1 MTDILEFIKKI
12 RKLRNETDKSIT
24 VILYSN
30 ENLEPWF
37 PLYLEYYFAR
47 CRYQVEIQR
56 RSLSE
61 YYNRENADF
70 RIIWTGE
77 EDTQEICE
85 AGADPEDY
93 LILPKQERT
102 YEEAARDAVRWYRRR
117 RERRK
122 KCLILDLDGVV
133 WEGILSEGKVRLGES
148 DSCFSKLRETA
159 IHLAKHGVILS
170 LCSKN
175 NFDEVK
181 AVFDSRKELK
191 DLNEYIVYWGCSFDA
206 KSRTLGHMF
215 EEIGIDPA
223 DAVFVDDS
231 PEEQLEV
238 KLSYPQIICLSF
250 PNECIDEVLDDLFLP
265 DESDINRDNELRIQ
279 TYRDNTERRKL
290 EKRSVTREEYLK
302 QLHTELVIR
311 EASPEEYERI
321 SDLSRRVNRCTN
333 GIRYRKEQLDRLPD
347 GYRLY
352 VVYAKDVFREL
363 GLIGAV
369 GMKNQQMDLFCLSCR
384 ILGRDAED
392 HIMEQFRKNVLSFRW
407 EDTGKNS
414 WLKEKMERGLLDR

>member
-133 WEGILSEGKVRLGES
+133 W
-148 DSCFSKLRETA
+148 
-159 IHLAKHGVILS
+159 
-170 LCSKN
+170 
-175 NFDEVK
+175 
-181 AVFDSRKELK
+181 
-191 DLNEYIVYWGCSFDA
+191 
-206 KSRTLGHMF
+206 
-215 EEIGIDPA
+215 
-223 DAVFVDDS
+223 
-231 PEEQLEV
+231 
-238 KLSYPQIICLSF
+238 
-250 PNECIDEVLDDLFLP
+250 
-265 DESDINRDNELRIQ
+265 
-279 TYRDNTERRKL
+279 
-290 EKRSVTREEYLK
+290 
-302 QLHTELVIR
+302 
-311 EASPEEYERI
+311 
-321 SDLSRRVNRCTN
+321 
-333 GIRYRKEQLDRLPD
+333 
-347 GYRLY
+347 
-352 VVYAKDVFREL
+352 
-363 GLIGAV
+363 
-369 GMKNQQMDLFCLSCR
+369 
-384 ILGRDAED
+384 
-392 HIMEQFRKNVLSFRW
+392 
-407 EDTGKNS
+407 
-414 WLKEKMERGLLDR
+414 